1 MRLNKIN
8 PILARLQGICFNDPN
23 DAGSGAD
30 PGGGGGASDSGGAP
44 SPAPSGGGGQEQEPA
59 NHNFNAP
66 SSSAPS
72 AERVAGILQKKD
84 TDYLD
89 FSDIAALIGFDAPFA
104 APAASAT
111 PAAPAATPTPAA
123 PAPATPAP
131 AQTPPA
137 NAPQPLTAEAI
148 AAAVRE
154 AVAPQNP
161 NPNPAPSGPK
171 NYYEGE
177 RAIAVNN
184 DLVGALIGT
193 TDAAQIA
200 QAAPAVNALV
210 NGLANHVMRD
220 MQMQMFQVAQAIVKG
235 VPQQV
240 TAHATVNE
248 AEKAFYSKYS
258 ELNKPAFKAVVDNIA
273 GVVIAAK
280 RKANPNFR
288 LDDATIQL
296 IGEQAHK
303 QLKNEFGFDIPRA
316 VAQVRQAPKQQAQ
329 PGNPSPQ
336 QRQPGQREPFVG
348 NGSSRPPVDTN
359 ASQSADLRSL
369 VL

>member
-1 MRLNKIN
+1 MRRNKIN

-30 PGGGGGASDSGGAP
+30 PGGGGGAGDGGGAP
-44 SPAPSGGGGQEQEPA
+44 SPAIPSNGGGQEQEAA

-66 SSSAPS
+66 PSSAPS
-72 AERVAGILQKKD
+72 AERVSGILAKKD
-84 TDYLD
+84 TDVLD

-104 APAASAT
+104 QSAT
-111 PAAPAATPTPAA
+111 PAATPAAA
-123 PAPATPAP
+123 PAPTTPAP
-131 AQTPPA
+131 VTPPVA
-137 NAPQPLTAEAI
+137 QPTPTAPQPLTAEAI

-161 NPNPAPSGPK
+161 NPNPTPTGPK

-184 DLVGALIGT
+184 DLVGALIGS
-193 TDAAQIA
+193 TDAGQIA

-248 AEKAFYSKYS
+248 AEKAFYGKYS

-288 LDDATIQL
+288 LDAATIQL

-316 VAQVRQAPKQQAQ
+316 VAQVRQAPKPQAQ
-329 PGNPSPQ
+329 PGTPAPQ

-348 NGSSRPPVDTN
+348 NGSSRPPVDAT